1 MSTSS
6 SQPDPAIVAILDS
19 GRAGHRFRRRV
30 AGLAVA
36 VLLALGGA
44 GYFLLGSHAG
54 NSGPRYETETVA
66 RGNLVVTVSATGT
79 LEPTNQVE
87 VGSELSGLV
96 EAVFVDDNDRVKAGQ
111 ELARLDV
118 SKLHDQIARSEAAL
132 ASAEARV
139 LQADATIKEAR
150 ANLERLRVVSRLSG
164 GKVPSQTELEAAEAN
179 QARANAD
186 AVAARAVVAE
196 ARAALSSDRT
206 NLEKASIR
214 SPIDGVVL
222 ARAVEPGQTVAAS
235 FQTPVLFSIAED
247 LTQMELQVAV
257 DEADVGDVRDGQAA
271 TFGVD
276 AWPSR
281 RYPAT
286 ITRVGFGSKTTD
298 GVVSY
303 RTILTVDN
311 DDLSLRPGMTATAE
325 IFTAKRD
332 DVLLVPNG
340 ALRFEP
346 PNEDA
351 TAPQS
356 GGGIVASLIPRP
368 PVQAV
373 KKRSNVAAGN
383 ERAVWVLR
391 DGAPVEVA
399 VTVGVTD
406 GRSTE
411 IVGGGLE
418 AGMQVITDLVAAS
431 E

>member
-1 MSTSS
+1 MSTPAA
-6 SQPDPAIVAILDS
+6 QPDPAVLAILES
-19 GRAGHRFRRRV
+19 GGAGRRFRRRV
-30 AGLAVA
+30 GLLAVV
-36 VLLALGGA
+36 VLLAFGGGA
-44 GYFLLGSHAG
+44 YLLLGPH
-54 NSGPRYETETVA
+54 SGTSRPRYETETVA
-66 RGNLVVTVSATGT
+66 RGDLVVTVSATGT

-87 VGSELSGLV
+87 VGSELSGLLV
-96 EAVFVDDNDRVKAGQ
+96 AVFVDDNDRVKAGQ

-118 SKLHDQIARSEAAL
+118 SKLNDQIARSEAAL

-150 ANLERLRVVSRLSG
+150 ANLDRLRAVFRLSG
-164 GKVPSQTELEAAEAN
+164 GKVPSQMEIEGAEAN
-179 QARANAD
+179 LARANAD

-235 FQTPVLFSIAED
+235 FQTPVLFTIAEN

-257 DEADVGDVRDGQAA
+257 DEADVGQVREGQAA

-276 AWPSR
+276 AWPMR

-286 ITRVGFGSKTTD
+286 ISRVGFGAQTTD

-303 RTILTVDN
+303 KTILTVDN

-325 IFTAKRD
+325 IYTAKRD
-332 DVLLVPNG
+332 DVLLVANG

-351 TAPQS
+351 TTPKS

-373 KKRSNVAAGN
+373 KRRSDATGN

-391 DGAPVEVA
+391 DGEPAEVA

-406 GRSTE
+406 GRYTE
-411 IVGGGLE
+411 IVGGELK
-418 AGMQVITDLVAAS
+418 AGMQVIIDLVASS